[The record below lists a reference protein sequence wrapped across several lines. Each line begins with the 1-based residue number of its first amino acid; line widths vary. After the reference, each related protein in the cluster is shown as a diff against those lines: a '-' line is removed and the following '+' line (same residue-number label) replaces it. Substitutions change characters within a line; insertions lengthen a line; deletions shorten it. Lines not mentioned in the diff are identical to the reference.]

1 MMPAETEAGV
11 DYLPAEAAPVKASFL
26 RNGLVLA
33 SIFVSA
39 LSIRLWFNFA
49 ADHANCAGCC
59 DASEYVRNAA
69 ALSSMLALPQE
80 FWHKFFA
87 CAFGSASPA
96 DLESVRAAMS
106 NLKEVYQAGPVFPI
120 FLTLSFS
127 AAGALF
133 ANNPLGAPV
142 LVQSILSA
150 IACCLIADFTGK
162 AWTRVVGYIAGFI
175 AAVYPGFI
183 INSGRLYTE
192 SFATFLICLL
202 LALVIRGFFSSKNVI
217 PRAIAIGFLS
227 AWLQLTRSILVIS
240 SVCMIPILYAQQ
252 RASGWKSGIAALLL
266 GFACVVLPWVSFQ
279 HVAFDKG
286 GIVVDRVGNYNLF
299 IGSNTQTQGWLT
311 FPYPDGAGIEK
322 KSLTNL
328 LGESFKTSPTRFI
341 RLMLDKPARLFQM
354 PWNDFRTQIG
364 LFDIGAQSLFH
375 QFLLLLAALGLLL
388 AMFTA
393 PSKDSPTQGQ
403 LYSRLLLVG
412 FAAIHLVYAVFIT
425 VPRYAITAMPCV
437 IAFSAA
443 GLVAL
448 AALLIAPK
456 TRRISTVLTIVT
468 LVLWGALHNN
478 LVQPLMESGI
488 VNNAVFAL
496 GIESAVKL
504 CLLAIWFVVL
514 FATLKDT
521 SGYRRIARVAAVGFF
536 LMAIPLVV
544 LPSRAAGRWYEWQ
557 KPLSDKPVSQTVS
570 VPAHIGNQQT
580 YLMIDADGASSLTS
594 ADVSVNGKK
603 LTGPIIPGL
612 AVAQDYSV
620 LQHVTNGA
628 VNWEGENI
636 FNFMTKP
643 ADLSNSELRQW
654 FLIPVPSQVTASAA
668 DKPLTVTVSKPA
680 VQIGA
685 ETAGAIYG
693 SYAHGKQLSIPS
705 ATTYSWEK
713 AFYGVENERGLT
725 DPRLDESI
733 PAPSTVASCEP
744 NIRLLV
750 PAPQSGSVSLL
761 KRVALKPFEL
771 SVQAPSQPFTIFTMP
786 GYSLN
791 DLWVVRVGGLIKAK
805 HGVARPSLILRAQCK
820 PVWKPAAPAGLEA
833 GSPLA
838 VGAPLAAGASSAV
851 GAVYESPWTPHFIRT
866 GKDWRAFSISAPI
879 APGQLPGGIKELRG
893 EFVFD
898 VPKWK
903 TAHFMPTDA
912 VQMKDLSIDII
923 KLPGNPLARGFAIR

>member
-1 MMPAETEAGV
+1 MMPAETETGVEYRRTEEAPTKAG
-11 DYLPAEAAPVKASFL
+11 SL
-26 RNGLVLA
+26 RNGLILA
-33 SIFVSA
+33 AIFASA
-39 LSIRLWFNFA
+39 ISIRLWFNFA

-69 ALSSMLALPQE
+69 ALSNMLNLPQE

-96 DLESVRAAMS
+96 DLESVRASMS
-106 NLKEVYQAGPVFPI
+106 NLKEVYQAGPVFPV

-127 AAGALF
+127 VAGFLF
-133 ANNPLGAPV
+133 TNNPLGAPV

-150 IACCLIADFTGK
+150 IVCCLIADFTGK
-162 AWTRVVGYIAGFI
+162 AWTRVVGYTAGFI

-192 SFATFLICLL
+192 SFATFLVCVL
-202 LALVIRGFFSSKNVI
+202 LALVVRGFFSSKNVI
-217 PRAIAIGFLS
+217 PRAIAIGLLS
-227 AWLQLTRSILVIS
+227 ACLQLTRSILVIS
-240 SVCMIPILYAQQ
+240 SICMIPILYAQQ
-252 RASGWKSGIAALLL
+252 RAASWKSGIAALLL
-266 GFACVVLPWVSFQ
+266 GFACVVVPWVSFQ

-322 KSLTNL
+322 KSLPSL
-328 LGESFKTSPTRFI
+328 LSESFKTNPSRFI

-354 PWNDFRTQIG
+354 PWNDFRTNIG
-364 LFDIGAQSLFH
+364 LFDIGAQSMLH
-375 QFLLLLAALGLLL
+375 QFLVAFAALGLLL
-388 AMFTA
+388 SMFTA

-412 FAAIHLVYAVFIT
+412 FAALHLVYALFIT

-443 GLVAL
+443 GIVAL
-448 AALLIAPK
+448 IALLASPK
-456 TRRISTVLTIVT
+456 TRKVSVALTVAT
-468 LVLWGALHNN
+468 LALWGALHNN
-478 LVQPLMESGI
+478 LVQPLMDSGI
-488 VNNAVFAL
+488 VGNAILAL
-496 GIESAVKL
+496 GVQSAIKL
-504 CLLAIWFVVL
+504 CLLSIWFVIL
-514 FATLKDT
+514 WAALRNT

-557 KPLSDKPVSQTVS
+557 KPLGDKPVTQILS
-570 VPAHIGNQQT
+570 VPAHLGNQQT
-580 YLMIDADGASSLTS
+580 YLLIDADGANSLAS

-612 AVAQDYSV
+612 AVAQDYSI
-620 LQHVTNGA
+620 LQHVANGT

-643 ADLSNSELRQW
+643 ADSSNSELRQW
-654 FLIPVPSQVTASAA
+654 FLIPVPCQITAAA
-668 DKPLTVTVSKPA
+668 KGPLNVTVSSSTDHSGQPA
-680 VQIGA
+680 SENAGIN
-685 ETAGAIYG
+685 AGANAPLIYG
-693 SYAHGKQLSIPS
+693 SYSHGKQLSIPS

-713 AFYGVENERGLT
+713 TFYGVENERGLT
-725 DPRLDESI
+725 DPRLDESVTV
-733 PAPSTVASCEP
+733 PSTLASSEP

-750 PAPQSGSVSLL
+750 PSAQEGSVSLL
-761 KRVALKPFEL
+761 KRVPLKPFEL
-771 SVQAPSQPFTIFTMP
+771 STQSPASPFTIFTMP
-786 GYSLN
+786 AYSES
-791 DLWVVRVGGLIKAK
+791 DLWVVRVSGSIKASK
-805 HGVARPSLILRAQCK
+805 TTARPSLILHADCK
-820 PVWKPAAPAGLEA
+820 SAA
-833 GSPLA
+833 S
-838 VGAPLAAGASSAV
+838 
-851 GAVYESPWTPHFIRT
+851 YESPWTPNFIRT
-866 GKDWRAFSISAPI
+866 AKDWRQFSISAPI
-879 APGQLPGGIKELRG
+879 APGQLPGGIKQLRG

-912 VQMKDLSIDII
+912 VQVKDLSIDII
-923 KLPGNPLARGFAIR
+923 RLPGNPLARGFSIQ